1 MFVSWCLRLTN
12 KSPFRNPRTP
22 GRANDGGRTPLSSL
36 ANRGNC
42 NEGHGSPKLA
52 PCKRIVPANNCN
64 NPLSSKPSTTYGKT
78 LVQCQLTAKQLNH
91 QEVEEIWKSTTLRQ
105 ISKILG
111 LANLHSLFDASKIK
125 GKYHIISDNLCKQS
139 A

>member
-1 MFVSWCLRLTN
+1 MTN

-22 GRANDGGRTPLSSL
+22 GRATDGGRTPLSSL

-42 NEGHGSPKLA
+42 NDAGHGSPKLA
-52 PCKRIVPANNCN
+52 STKRIVPANIST
-64 NPLSSKPSTTYGKT
+64 NPLSTKSTTTYGKT

-91 QEVEEIWKSTTLRQ
+91 QEVEEVWKNTTLRQ

-111 LANLHSLFDASKIK
+111 LANVNSLFDVNKIK
-125 GKYHIISDNLCKQS
+125 GTFTVKLSSICV